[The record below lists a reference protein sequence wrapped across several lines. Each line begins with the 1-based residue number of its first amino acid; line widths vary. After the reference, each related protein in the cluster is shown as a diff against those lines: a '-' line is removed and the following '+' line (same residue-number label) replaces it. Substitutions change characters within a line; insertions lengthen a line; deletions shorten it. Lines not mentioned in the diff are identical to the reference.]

1 MSANPL
7 DVLNDHEND
16 SKTNS
21 KREKLLQEVT
31 HLVRVAMRPEK
42 EKDIKWNTGKRRISV
57 EKQPK
62 RVSTERFRIFDKEEQ
77 FK

>member
-42 EKDIKWNTGKRRISV
+42 EKDIK
-57 EKQPK
+57 
-62 RVSTERFRIFDKEEQ
+62 
-77 FK
+77 